1 MAIIKFD
8 PVRNP
13 LEFANEINRRVMR
26 DLYGEN
32 GNAWRPSLDVS
43 ETNDSYVVKAEVP
56 GVLSGDIDIEVHDDV
71 LTVTGERKEEK
82 VDEKEEGHVKEIFY
96 GKFSRSIRLPMP
108 IEVDDVKAKFENG
121 ILKVT
126 LPKSEKVKPR
136 KIAID

>member
-43 ETNDSYVVKAEVP
+43 ETNDSYVVKAEVR
-56 GVLSGDIDIEVHDDV
+56 VSCLET
-71 LTVTGERKEEK
+71 LTSRFTMMSSQSLVSARKR
-82 VDEKEEGHVKEIFY
+82 
-96 GKFSRSIRLPMP
+96 RSM
-108 IEVDDVKAKFENG
+108 K
-121 ILKVT
+121 
-126 LPKSEKVKPR
+126 R
-136 KIAID
+136 KRDM